1 MSYSWHKIVPL
12 VGHFFRVK
20 QRDGLIMDECTVLAL
35 QGKTAFLSEKL
46 HNIIVQNDIGMV
58 FAKLGVAACCNRKSK
73 WRRGVG

>member
-1 MSYSWHKIVPL
+1 
-12 VGHFFRVK
+12 
-20 QRDGLIMDECTVLAL
+20 MDECTVLAL